1 MPDARIVEVC
11 DAVVTKVGNWWVS
24 RENAEDDVTAPFD
37 FDLDT
42 AVLAGRQV
50 WVFPSTYTGD
60 PVTRGEDLNDY
71 TVVITVAEMF
81 ASEGAI
87 TTTWVRAR
95 IAWCE
100 TLLTLLGDARGE
112 RLLAVE
118 GEPDS
123 GLWPQTAEA
132 TTVYD
137 LEELADRR
145 LFLAVLTITYRES
158 AEG

>member
-1 MPDARIVEVC
+1 MPEARIVDVC
-11 DAVVTKVGNWWVS
+11 DAIVTKVDNWWVS
-24 RENAEDDVTAPFD
+24 RENAEDAVSAPFD

-50 WVFPSTYTGD
+50 WAFPSTYTGE
-60 PVTRGEDLNDY
+60 PITRGEDHNDY
-71 TVVITVAEMF
+71 TVVLTVAEVYPTEGVIP
-81 ASEGAI
+81 AS
-87 TTTWVRAR
+87 WVRAR

-112 RLLAVE
+112 RLLAVD
-118 GEPDS
+118 GDPDS
-123 GLWPQTAEA
+123 GLWPQSAEM